1 MDGWMDAPEHP
12 PSWVDGADLD
22 GVDTGSWGALGQ
34 DLMAKRVAY
43 GSRLKA
49 KRVPYGSR
57 LKAKRVPYC
66 RSAKWYP
73 FSLQEGFSH
82 DPHIGLRRPKGYHIA
97 LAQGQKGTIWWIY
110 HMVPFWPSALQYGTL
125 LAPPHIYIYI
135 YMGKGEGKWGIGVGM
150 AGIGVQGKIGVKG
163 I

>member
-1 MDGWMDAPEHP
+1 M
-12 PSWVDGADLD
+12 DGADLD

-125 LAPPHIYIYI
+125 LAPPHIYIYTNVNPRI
-135 YMGKGEGKWGIGVGM
+135 SILVSGDPGSRQAELSG
-150 AGIGVQGKIGVKG
+150 AGTVFSNSFFE
-163 I
+163 

>member
-1 MDGWMDAPEHP
+1 MDAPEHP

-125 LAPPHIYIYI
+125 LAPPHVYI
-135 YMGKGEGKWGIGVGM
+135 
-150 AGIGVQGKIGVKG
+150 
-163 I
+163 